1 MKNLMY
7 LFVITILIATVS
19 CGPNKKKTDEES
31 TEAQN
36 MTTEQEIVI
45 TPVNDSPEF
54 PDAILTMKTPDEDA
68 NVPAGKV
75 KFSFDVTN
83 YQLAAQTSDAD
94 VKACA
99 NSAKG
104 QHIHLILNNGP
115 YTAHYDPEFEQ
126 DLDTGNY
133 VVLAFLSRSYHESLK
148 EPNAYV
154 LRQITVGKVK
164 PRPIDLTQ
172 PLMFY
177 SRPKGTY
184 QGADAKKLLLDFYLV
199 NATLSPDGYKVRATI
214 NGKEFM
220 LTKWVPYFVEG
231 LPMGENT
238 FKLELLDKDGNLVKN
253 PFNPVE
259 RTITL
264 EAENN
269 PA

>member
-1 MKNLMY
+1 MKRLFY
-7 LFVITILIATVS
+7 LFLLTTFIATVS
-19 CGPNKKKTDEES
+19 CGPNKKKSNEES
-31 TEAQN
+31 TEAQ
-36 MTTEQEIVI
+36 TSSAEQEIIVS
-45 TPVNDSPEF
+45 PVNDSPEF
-54 PDAILTMKTPDEDA
+54 PDAILTMKEPGENASVDPG
-68 NVPAGKV
+68 NV

-83 YQLAAQTSDAD
+83 YELKAQTSDAD
-94 VKACA
+94 VKMCA
-99 NSAKG
+99 NSSEG

-115 YTAHYDPEFEQ
+115 YTAHYTPDFEQ
-126 DLDTGNY
+126 KLDTGNY

-154 LRQITVGKVK
+154 LRQITVGNVK
-164 PRPIDLTQ
+164 PHTIDLTQ

-184 QGADAKKLLLDFYLV
+184 TGDDTKKILLDFYLV
-199 NATLSPDGYKVRATI
+199 NVDLSPDGYKVRATI
-214 NGKEFM
+214 NGKEFT

-231 LPMGENT
+231 LPMGTNT
-238 FKLELLDKDGNLVKN
+238 FKLELLDNNGNLVNN

-264 EAENN
+264 EPNNN